1 MSDSQLEKN
10 ANKAEKYRVFMGSI
24 MVCVVYAIVA
34 IVMILAIYFTEAGK
48 ELDKSLGTFT
58 RTFAIGTFLIIIIIT
73 FLILDWK
80 PSDKKKEKR
89 DVINAKSCPDYWK
102 NTTSDISEIN
112 RATLIQ
118 NNVEIYKNGNTIV
131 NLKDYGINNGNKNLF
146 NNKCENNKDV
156 IDSKTNMKLG
166 SIGFQA
172 AVDDSS
178 DFNTQDS
185 KLKLK
190 DITTNTEKTYSNFFN
205 DNQENRAKLIAGLGT
220 MNTIGLTDTD
230 DTAKALSLESKPAG
244 GADGTYYF
252 DNSGDGYGNISCST
266 VYPEYLADLDRRE
279 YAHNNYSGPTNRY
292 RCEYSKLCGVPW
304 TEIGC
309 DE

>member
-24 MVCVVYAIVA
+24 MVCLVYAIVA

-80 PSDKKKEKR
+80 PSDKKEEKR

-102 NTTSDISEIN
+102 NSNSTDTELDTAILISN
-112 RATLIQ
+112 D
-118 NNVEIYKNGNTIV
+118 VEIYKNGDDVV

-146 NNKCENNKDV
+146 NNKCVNNTDV
-156 IDSKTNMKLG
+156 MDNKNDMALSSVGFRAADG
-166 SIGFQA
+166 S
-172 AVDDSS
+172 SS
-178 DFNTQDS
+178 DFNNNADN
-185 KLKLK
+185 LKL
-190 DITTNTEKTYSNFFN
+190 NGKTYSNFFES
-205 DNQENRAKLIAGLGT
+205 DKKNRAKLIAGLGT
-220 MNTIGLTDTD
+220 MNTIGLADESAAKTLNLAS
-230 DTAKALSLESKPAG
+230 TASG
-244 GADGTYYF
+244 YYF
-252 DNSGDGYGNISCST
+252 DGSTGTDNGSISCSK
-266 VYPEYLADLDRRE
+266 VYPEYLADLDRKE
-279 YAHNNYSGPTNRY
+279 YVNNNYTGPTNRY